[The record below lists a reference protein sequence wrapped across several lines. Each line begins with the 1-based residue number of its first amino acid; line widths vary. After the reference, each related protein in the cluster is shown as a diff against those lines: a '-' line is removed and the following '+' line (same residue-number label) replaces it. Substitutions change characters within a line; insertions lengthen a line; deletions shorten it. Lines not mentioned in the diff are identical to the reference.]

1 MTSSDILSAANG
13 GARWNI
19 FVLVLLVCSW
29 FVGQQVAVARFETHV
44 DEVILGVTKDV
55 KALKVEVTGIRDD
68 LREDTRYIN
77 QRIDRL
83 KAGGVK
89 E

>member
-1 MTSSDILSAANG
+1 MKAVDILSAANG
-13 GARWNI
+13 GPRWNI
-19 FVLVLLVCSW
+19 FVLVLLVSSW
-29 FVGQQVAVARFETHV
+29 LIGQYVAVSRFEVHV
-44 DEVILGVTKDV
+44 DEAILGVTKDV
-55 KALKVEVTGIRDD
+55 QALKIEVTGIRDD

-83 KAGGVK
+83 KEK

>member
-1 MTSSDILSAANG
+1 MKSADLLTVANG
-13 GARWNI
+13 GPRWNI
-19 FVLVLLVCSW
+19 FVLVALVCTW
-29 FVGQQVAVARFETHV
+29 LVGEYVSLERFETHV
-44 DEVILGVTKDV
+44 DEAILGVTKDV
-55 KALKVEVTGIRDD
+55 KELKFEITGIRED

-83 KAGGVK
+83 RVGGVK

>member
-1 MTSSDILSAANG
+1 MKSADFLTVANG
-13 GARWNI
+13 GPKWNI

-29 FVGQQVAVARFETHV
+29 LIGQYVALERFETHV
-44 DEVILGVTKDV
+44 DEAILGVTKDV
-55 KALKVEVTGIRDD
+55 KELKSAITGIRDD

-83 KAGGVK
+83 KVK
-89 E
+89 

>member
-1 MTSSDILSAANG
+1 M
-13 GARWNI
+13 
-19 FVLVLLVCSW
+19 
-29 FVGQQVAVARFETHV
+29 
-44 DEVILGVTKDV
+44 DEAILGVTKDV
-55 KALKVEVTGIRDD
+55 KELKGEVTGIRDD

-83 KAGGVK
+83 RVGGVK